1 MGRDMLT
8 LVTRRSVA
16 AQLLRDLA
24 RPAQR
29 DRGPFC
35 GRLVSDREIQRVLRR
50 TRIST
55 HRRHL
60 RVRRAHHPAV
70 WFPAH
75 PRVCAPSV
83 VGICARSLRGGAVPR
98 ASAGLCTIGGGD
110 VRPVASRRCGSPRI
124 RGQPHGDAAGT
135 RVTAGTRDAA
145 DMRVTASRRVVRVRL
160 RIRPIRAS
168 ARCATA
174 VRSPARRPSAQQ
186 HRRAGTAAWRGSRR
200 AGEQG
205 SWASFSATLVGA
217 ATRPLRGRPGARS
230 ARGPGAIAAASTSV
244 GRGTP
249 NRTRTAPVPLDEVPR
264 CRHAQPRYS
273 GSPIVAAPGVGRA
286 HTARRCTDTA

>member
-98 ASAGLCTIGGGD
+98 ASAGNRTATQRARASQRARATQRTCASQ
-110 VRPVASRRCGSPRI
+110 RPAASCASGSGSDRSARPRGARRRCGAQPDGPVLSSIGEREQQLGEEVGEPAN
-124 RGQPHGDAAGT
+124 RGLGHRSQRPWLERPPVRYAAVPVRGPHG
-135 RVTAGTRDAA
+135 
-145 DMRVTASRRVVRVRL
+145 
-160 RIRPIRAS
+160 
-168 ARCATA
+168 
-174 VRSPARRPSAQQ
+174 
-186 HRRAGTAAWRGSRR
+186 
-200 AGEQG
+200 
-205 SWASFSATLVGA
+205 
-217 ATRPLRGRPGARS
+217 
-230 ARGPGAIAAASTSV
+230 
-244 GRGTP
+244 
-249 NRTRTAPVPLDEVPR
+249 
-264 CRHAQPRYS
+264 
-273 GSPIVAAPGVGRA
+273 GRA
-286 HTARRCTDTA
+286 R